1 MYILSS
7 TENKKSNQNKFCKGR
22 FSKAFRNFKAHWR
35 LSKISRTSSK
45 KYEVMLF
52 DIKKYICSERLFNTL
67 YLELKHKYEKTL
79 QKNATFFLSRA
90 ELITVLLLIRNS
102 YTGWSTGFMYLKVRV
117 GFSILDSVLFLL
129 KFIFLFNKKHGFF
142 DFKTL

>member
-1 MYILSS
+1 M
-7 TENKKSNQNKFCKGR
+7 KNQTKI
-22 FSKAFRNFKAHWR
+22 NFVRAGFQR
-35 LSKISRTSSK
+35 PSIISRHTEGFQKFQEKAAK

-52 DIKKYICSERLFNTL
+52 DMKKYICSERLFNTL
-67 YLELKHKYEKTL
+67 YIELKHKYEKTL
-79 QKNATFFLSRA
+79 QKNAIFFLSRA
-90 ELITVLLLIRNS
+90 QLITVLLLIRNS